1 MNNNEKYFI
10 EKTIR
15 FFYSLCRNVT
25 DFSEINEEKL
35 NDYIELIKEKY
46 KKDEKG
52 MYYVNTLRHLSNR
65 IKKDGILDKESIYI
79 LINSIDPNL
88 EMYQIYERNSIL
100 KEVKSEVISS
110 FGFYDDNLLKYEKI
124 YIDYYKNK
132 DEYDFTKKMMLN

>member
-46 KKDEKG
+46 
-52 MYYVNTLRHLSNR
+52 YVNTLRHLSNR
-65 IKKDGILDKESIYI
+65 IRKDGMLDKESIYI

-110 FGFYDDNLLKYEKI
+110 FGFYVDNLLKYEKI